1 MLEEIHR
8 TNRNMSYEYVEYV
21 EYSPKNPHLDKKIIH
36 IDSTLTEVDTYYPH
50 TIEIAADIEDMI
62 KAVLNELQQMKK
74 ENPSL
79 LLAANAEHEGVDSI
93 VIEELT
99 NHLFIRTLSIHLHL
113 HSNKPGFMIRNP
125 LLTSKPSG
133 QMSTTYNIIHRATKH

>member
-1 MLEEIHR
+1 M
-8 TNRNMSYEYVEYV
+8 
-21 EYSPKNPHLDKKIIH
+21 
-36 IDSTLTEVDTYYPH
+36 
-50 TIEIAADIEDMI
+50 
-62 KAVLNELQQMKK
+62 
-74 ENPSL
+74 
-79 LLAANAEHEGVDSI
+79 LAANAEHEGVDSI

-133 QMSTTYNIIHRATKH
+133 QMSTTYNIIDRATKH